1 MADLAWVGTTNLEE
15 DAVGTIFPTIFHMP
29 LSISLG
35 PERLLAFWALIV

>member
-1 MADLAWVGTTNLEE
+1 MTDLARVGTTKFDLNTI
-15 DAVGTIFPTIFHMP
+15 GTISPTGFNMF

>member
-15 DAVGTIFPTIFHMP
+15 YAVGTISPTGFDMF